1 MPDLLT
7 VAGIALKTSLLIVA
21 AGLLSLALRRQSA
34 ALQHLL
40 WTSALALCV
49 LLPVAALY
57 SPSLNVLTLPLPT
70 PSVSSPASAG
80 GSGWALSHLRSLVI
94 TLWIAGTSFVLMR
107 ELLAGLGL
115 ARWARQAHP
124 LTSASWSAT
133 LARISRTAG
142 LDRRVRV
149 LESKQLASPCMWGVL
164 RPVLLLPATGDR
176 WTEAARHSALLH
188 ELAHVRRRDALS
200 TLISRLACA
209 LHWYNPLM
217 WLAAAR
223 VRSLQE
229 HACDD
234 AVLRAGA
241 VPSEYA
247 QFLLDVA
254 AHMSG
259 MDRPQQTA
267 IGMAHSSLRAR
278 IVAILDPGAIRTQ
291 PQRASTIAACASLLA
306 LTIFLATASVALR
319 AAEPAP
325 SKAAPHPE
333 LSTNDELPA
342 PPPLP
347 ELSAPPVLPPAPVLP
362 APPAQ
367 PPTPAMPATP
377 AIPATPATPPSR

>member
-1 MPDLLT
+1 MPDLMT
-7 VAGIALKTSLLIVA
+7 IAGIALKTSLLLAA
-21 AGLLSLALRRQSA
+21 AGLLSVALRRQSA
-34 ALQHLL
+34 AFRHLL
-40 WTSALALCV
+40 WTVTLALCV
-49 LLPVAALY
+49 LLPVAAFYL
-57 SPSLNVLTLPLPT
+57 PSLSVLTLPLLAP
-70 PSVSSPASAG
+70 PASSAASAG
-80 GSGWALSHLRSLVI
+80 GSGWELSRLPSLLI
-94 TLWIAGTSFVLMR
+94 TLWIAGTSIVLIR
-107 ELLAGLGL
+107 ELLASVGL
-115 ARWARQAHP
+115 ARWARQAYP

-133 LARISRTAG
+133 LARISARAG

-164 RPVLLLPATGDR
+164 RPVLLLPAAGDR

-188 ELAHVRRRDALS
+188 ELAHVRRHDALS

-229 HACDD
+229 SACDD

-241 VPSEYA
+241 LPSEYA

-259 MDRPQQTA
+259 RVQPQQTA

-291 PQRASTIAACASLLA
+291 PQRPSTIATCASLLG
-306 LTIFLATASVALR
+306 LTVFLATASVALQ
-319 AAEPAP
+319 AAEPVRSRP
-325 SKAAPHPE
+325 SPTPQLPAHE
-333 LSTNDELPA
+333 ELPT

-347 ELSAPPVLPPAPVLP
+347 EMPAAPVMPPAPAV
-362 APPAQ
+362 PAQ
-367 PPTPAMPATP
+367 PPTPA
-377 AIPATPATPPSR
+377 TPATPPTLPTPR

>member
-1 MPDLLT
+1 MPDLMT
-7 VAGIALKTSLLIVA
+7 VAGIALKTSLLMIA
-21 AGLLSLALRRQSA
+21 AGLLSCALRRQSA
-34 ALQHLL
+34 AFRHLL

-49 LLPVAALY
+49 LLPVAAFYL
-57 SPSLNVLTLPLPT
+57 PSLSVLTLPLLLPR
-70 PSVSSPASAG
+70 VSSAASAG
-80 GSGWALSHLRSLVI
+80 GSGWELSHLPSLVI
-94 TLWIAGTSFVLMR
+94 TLWISGTSIVLIR
-107 ELLAGLGL
+107 ELLAGVGL
-115 ARWARQAHP
+115 ARWARQAYP
-124 LTSASWSAT
+124 LTSANWSAT
-133 LARISRTAG
+133 LARISASAG
-142 LDRRVRV
+142 LGRRVRV

-164 RPVLLLPATGDR
+164 RPVLLLPAAGDR
-176 WTEAARHSALLH
+176 WTEAARYGALLH

-229 HACDD
+229 SACDD
-234 AVLRAGA
+234 AVLRAGV

-259 MDRPQQTA
+259 MIRPQQTA

-291 PQRASTIAACASLLA
+291 PLRASTIAACASLLG
-306 LTIFLATASVALR
+306 LTIFLATASVALQ
-319 AAEPAP
+319 AAEPAR
-325 SKAAPHPE
+325 SKPPPTPE
-333 LSTNDELPA
+333 LPTDEELPA

-347 ELSAPPVLPPAPVLP
+347 ELPAAPVLPPAPEV
-362 APPAQ
+362 PAQ
-367 PPTPAMPATP
+367 PPTPA
-377 AIPATPATPPSR
+377 TPATPPTPPSR